1 MTSSTFSL
9 GGFAGNYNSANTG
22 ILSKSPT
29 NDLSVGTPNT
39 SLLATGTANANTFL
53 CGDGTWKTV
62 VPNTSLLATGT
73 ANANTFLCGDGT
85 WKVVI
90 SGTSNPPII
99 TNSNTILTSYT
110 FAPGINGLSVGPMSM
125 ANGVSVT
132 IPPAQRWII
141 L

>member
-1 MTSSTFSL
+1 MITSTFSL

-53 CGDGTWKTV
+53 CGDGTWKV
-62 VPNTSLLATGT
+62 V
-73 ANANTFLCGDGT
+73 
-85 WKVVI
+85 V
-90 SGTSNPPII
+90 SGTNNPPII
-99 TNSNTILTSYT
+99 TNSNTIITSYT
-110 FAPGINGLSVGPMSM
+110 FAPGINGLSVGPMNM

-141 L
+141 I